1 MPKSQQK
8 LGILVGGGPAP
19 GINSVIAAATIRGSS
34 EGFPV
39 IGIEEGFR
47 WIMKGDISHVQRLRI
62 EDVTRLHFRGGSHL
76 GIARDNPT
84 KDPKAMENCLNSL
97 IALGIDKLITIGGDD
112 TMYGAMRLEEAAVGR
127 IKVVHVPKTID
138 NDLDLPGG
146 APTFGFQTARHVGV
160 SIVKNLMAD
169 AQTTARWYLVISM
182 GRKAGHLALGVGKAA
197 AATAT
202 IIPEEFP
209 GETIRLSQI
218 ADIIVGA
225 IIKRRAM
232 GRRDGVVILAEGL
245 MERVD
250 PADLKA
256 LENAERDEYGNIRLG
271 EIEFAPVVKRAV
283 TARLA
288 KFGVKASLTTF
299 DIGYELRC
307 ADPIPMDMEYT
318 RDLGYCASQ
327 FIINGGSAAVVAILN
342 GHFRPLYFKDMLD
355 PDTGRTRV
363 RMVDVGSEYYHIA
376 RRYMIRLNR
385 TDFDD
390 RKELA
395 KYAAI
400 CGITPEQFYDEF
412 HYLVEQNLLYTFQD
426 QEDQRSTGIEK
437 IKVPF

>member
-47 WIMKGDISHVQRLRI
+47 WIMAGDTSHVLRLRI

-84 KDPKAMENCLNSL
+84 KDPQHMANTIESL
-97 IALGIDKLITIGGDD
+97 VSLGIDKLITIGGDD
-112 TMYGAMRLEEAAVGR
+112 TMYGAMRLEEAAGGR

-146 APTFGFQTARHVGV
+146 APTFGFQTARHVGTG
-160 SIVKNLMAD
+160 IVKNLMAD
-169 AQTTARWYLVISM
+169 ARTTARWYLVISM
-182 GRKAGHLALGVGKAA
+182 GRKAGHLALGIGKAS

-209 GETIRLSQI
+209 EDTIRLTQI

-225 IIKRRAM
+225 IVKRRAA
-232 GRRDGVVILAEGL
+232 GRRDGVVVLAEGL
-245 MERVD
+245 MERLD
-250 PADLKA
+250 PNDLKQ
-256 LENAERDEYGNIRLG
+256 LQTAERDEYGNIRLG

-283 TARLA
+283 MARL
-288 KFGVKASLTTF
+288 KQFGVKSTVTTF

-318 RDLGYCASQ
+318 RDLGYCAAQ
-327 FIINGGSAAVVAILN
+327 FIINGGSAAVVGIVN
-342 GHFRPLYFKDMLD
+342 GHFKPLYFKDMID
-355 PDTGRTRV
+355 PVTGRTRV

-376 RRYMIRLNR
+376 RHYMIRLNR

-395 KYAAI
+395 KYAAV
-400 CGITPEQFYDEF
+400 CGITPEQFYEEF
-412 HYLVEQNLLYTFQD
+412 RYLVDNNLLYNVLD
-426 QEDQRSTGIEK
+426 REDRRDDMIEQ

>member
-1 MPKSQQK
+1 MPKAQQK

-19 GINSVIAAATIRGSS
+19 GINSVIAAATIRGSN

-47 WIMKGDISHVQRLRI
+47 WIMKGDTSHVQRLRI

-84 KDPKAMENCLNSL
+84 KDPDHMANTIESL
-97 IALGIDKLITIGGDD
+97 VSLGIDKLITIGGDD
-112 TMYGAMRLEEAAVGR
+112 TMYGAMRLEEAAGGR

-146 APTFGFQTARHVGV
+146 APTFGFQTARHVGS

-182 GRKAGHLALGVGKAA
+182 GRKAGHLALGIGKAS

-209 GETIRLSQI
+209 GDTIHLSQI

-225 IIKRRAM
+225 IVKRRTM
-232 GRRDGVVILAEGL
+232 GRRDGVIILAEGL
-245 MERVD
+245 LERLD
-250 PADLKA
+250 PNDLKQ
-256 LENAERDEYGNIRLG
+256 LETAERDEYGNIRLG
-271 EIEFAPVVKRAV
+271 EIEFAPVIKRAV
-283 TARLA
+283 MARL
-288 KFGVKASLTTF
+288 KHFQIKATVTTF

-318 RDLGYCASQ
+318 RDLGYCAAQ
-327 FIINGGSAAVVAILN
+327 FIINGGSAAVVAIVN

-385 TDFDD
+385 LDFDD

-395 KYAAI
+395 KYAAV
-400 CGITPEQFYDEF
+400 CGITPERFHDEF
-412 HYLVEQNLLYTFQD
+412 HYLVENNLLYSKLD
-426 QEDQRSTGIEK
+426 QEDRRVNAIEQ

>member
-19 GINSVIAAATIRGSS
+19 GINSVIAASTIRGSS

-84 KDPKAMENCLNSL
+84 KDPKHLENTIESL
-97 IALGIDKLITIGGDD
+97 LALGIDKLITIGGDD
-112 TMYGAMRLEEAAVGR
+112 TMFGAMKVEEAAGGR

-146 APTFGFQTARHVGV
+146 APTFGFQTARHIGV
-160 SIVKNLMAD
+160 SILKNLMSD

-182 GRKAGHLALGVGKAA
+182 GRKAGHLALGIGKAA

-202 IIPEEFP
+202 IIGEEFP
-209 GETIRLSQI
+209 GDTIQLSHI
-218 ADIIVGA
+218 ADIISGA
-225 IIKRRAM
+225 IIKRRSM

-245 MERVD
+245 MERLD
-250 PADLKA
+250 PNDLKQ

-271 EIEFAPVVKRAV
+271 EIEFAPVVKKAV
-283 TARLA
+283 TSRLA
-288 KFGVKASLTTF
+288 HFGIKASLTTF

-318 RDLGYCASQ
+318 RDLGYCAAQ
-327 FIINGGSAAVVAILN
+327 FIINGGSAAVVAIVN
-342 GHFRPLYFKDMLD
+342 GHFRPLYFKDMID
-355 PDTGRTRV
+355 PATGRTRV
-363 RMVDVGSEYYHIA
+363 RMVDVNSEYYHIA

-385 TDFDD
+385 TDFGDP
-390 RKELA
+390 KELA
-395 KYAAI
+395 KFAAV

-412 HYLVEQNLLYTFQD
+412 HYLVEHNLLYTLQD
-426 QEDQRSTGIEK
+426 QEDPRSAGVEK

>member
-1 MPKSQQK
+1 MPRAQQK

-19 GINSVIAAATIRGSS
+19 GINSVIAAATIRASS

-47 WIMKGDISHVQRLRI
+47 WIMNGDTTHILRLRI

-84 KDPKAMENCLNSL
+84 KDPEKMENCINALTS
-97 IALGIDKLITIGGDD
+97 LGIDKVITIGGDD
-112 TMYGAMRLEEAAVGR
+112 TMFGAMKLEEAAGGK

-146 APTFGFQTARHVGV
+146 AATFGFQTARHVGV
-160 SIVKNLMAD
+160 SIVKNLMSD

-182 GRKAGHLALGVGKAA
+182 GRKAGHLALGIGKAA

-209 GETIRLSQI
+209 GDTIRLSHI

-232 GRRDGVVILAEGL
+232 GRRDGVVVLAEGL
-245 MERVD
+245 LERLD
-250 PADLKA
+250 PHDLKQ
-256 LENAERDEYGNIRLG
+256 LETAERDEYGNIRLG
-271 EIEFAPVVKRAV
+271 EIEFAPVVKKAV
-283 TARLA
+283 MTRLTH
-288 KFGVKASLTTF
+288 FGVKATVTTF

-318 RDLGYCASQ
+318 RDLGYCAAQ

-342 GHFRPLYFKDMLD
+342 GHFRPLYFKDMID
-355 PDTGRTRV
+355 PATGRTRV

-376 RRYMIRLNR
+376 RRYMIRLNK
-385 TDFDD
+385 TDFTD

-400 CGITPEQFYDEF
+400 CRITPEQFFDEF
-412 HYLVEQNLLYTFQD
+412 HHLVENNLLYTGQD
-426 QEDQRSTGIEK
+426 QNDQRPSGVDE

>member
-1 MPKSQQK
+1 MTKSQQK

-47 WIMKGDISHVQRLRI
+47 WIMTGDTSHVQRLRI

-84 KDPKAMENCLNSL
+84 KKPEHMNNAIEALVS
-97 IALGIDKLITIGGDD
+97 LGIDKLITIGGDD
-112 TMYGAMRLEEAAVGR
+112 TMYGAMRLEEAAGGR

-146 APTFGFQTARHVGV
+146 AATFGYQTARHVGS

-182 GRKAGHLALGVGKAA
+182 GRKAGHLALGIGKAA

-209 GETIRLSQI
+209 GDTIRLSHI

-225 IIKRRAM
+225 IIKRRTM
-232 GRRDGVVILAEGL
+232 GRRDGVIVLAEGL
-245 MERVD
+245 MERLD
-250 PADLKA
+250 PNDLKQ

-271 EIEFAPVVKRAV
+271 EIEFAPVVKKAV
-283 TARLA
+283 MARL
-288 KFGVKASLTTF
+288 KHFHIKATVTTF

-318 RDLGYCASQ
+318 RDLGYCAAQ
-327 FIINGGSAAVVAILN
+327 FIINGGSAAVVSIVN
-342 GHFRPLYFKDMLD
+342 GHFRPLYFRDMLD

-385 TDFDD
+385 LDFGD

-395 KYAAI
+395 KYAVI
-400 CGITPEQFYDEF
+400 CGISPEQFYDEF
-412 HYLVEQNLLYTFQD
+412 HYLVENNLLYNLLD
-426 QEDQRSTGIEK
+426 QEDRRVNAIEQ

>member
-47 WIMKGDISHVQRLRI
+47 WIMKGDIAHVQRLRI

-84 KDPKAMENCLNSL
+84 KEPKALENCLNSL

-218 ADIIVGA
+218 ADIIAGA

-250 PADLKA
+250 PADMKA

-327 FIINGGSAAVVAILN
+327 FIINGGSAAVVAIVN

-385 TDFDD
+385 MDFED

-395 KYAAI
+395 RFAAV

>member
-1 MPKSQQK
+1 
-8 LGILVGGGPAP
+8 
-19 GINSVIAAATIRGSS
+19 
-34 EGFPV
+34 
-39 IGIEEGFR
+39 
-47 WIMKGDISHVQRLRI
+47 MKGDITHVQRLRI

-84 KDPKAMENCLNSL
+84 KDPAAMENSLNSL
-97 IALGIDKLITIGGDD
+97 IALGLDKLITIGGDD
-112 TMYGAMRLEEAAVGR
+112 TMYGAMRLEEAAAGK

-160 SIVKNLMAD
+160 SIVKNLMSD

-182 GRKAGHLALGVGKAA
+182 GRKAGHLALGIGKAA

-209 GETIRLSQI
+209 GDTIRLSQI

-245 MERVD
+245 MERLD
-250 PADLKA
+250 PGDLKA

-271 EIEFAPVVKRAV
+271 EIEFAPVVKKAV
-283 TARLA
+283 MARLA
-288 KFGVKASLTTF
+288 RFGVKASLTPF

-327 FIINGGSAAVVAILN
+327 FIINGGSAAVVAIVN
-342 GHFRPLYFKDMLD
+342 GHFRPLYFKDMID
-355 PDTGRTRV
+355 PATARTRV

>member
-1 MPKSQQK
+1 MTKSQQK

-47 WIMKGDISHVQRLRI
+47 WIMKGDVSHVKRLRI

-84 KDPKAMENCLNSL
+84 KDAKLMANTIESL
-97 IALGIDKLITIGGDD
+97 VSLGIDKLITIGGDD
-112 TMYGAMRLEEAAVGR
+112 TMFGAMKLEEAAGGR

-146 APTFGFQTARHVGV
+146 APTFGYQTARHVG
-160 SIVKNLMAD
+160 SGIVKNLMAD
-169 AQTTARWYLVISM
+169 ARTTARWYLVISM
-182 GRKAGHLALGVGKAA
+182 GRKAGHLALGIGKAA

-209 GETIRLSQI
+209 GDTVRLAHI

-225 IIKRRAM
+225 IVKRRAM

-245 MERVD
+245 MERLD
-250 PADLKA
+250 PTDLRQ
-256 LENAERDEYGNIRLG
+256 LETAERDEYGNIRLG

-283 TARLA
+283 LARLRHFA
-288 KFGVKASLTTF
+288 IKSTVTTF

-318 RDLGYCASQ
+318 RDLGYCAAQ
-327 FIINGGSAAVVAILN
+327 FIINGGSAAVVAIVN
-342 GHFRPLYFKDMLD
+342 GHFKPLYFRDMID
-355 PDTGRTRV
+355 PVTGLTRV
-363 RMVDVGSEYYHIA
+363 RMVDVASEYYHIA
-376 RRYMIRLNR
+376 RRYMIRMNR
-385 TDFDD
+385 TDFED

-395 KYAAI
+395 KYAAV
-400 CGITPEQFYDEF
+400 CGISPEQYQAEF
-412 HYLVEQNLLYTFQD
+412 RYLVENNLLYGVLD
-426 QEDQRSTGIEK
+426 GQETPDHAVEQ